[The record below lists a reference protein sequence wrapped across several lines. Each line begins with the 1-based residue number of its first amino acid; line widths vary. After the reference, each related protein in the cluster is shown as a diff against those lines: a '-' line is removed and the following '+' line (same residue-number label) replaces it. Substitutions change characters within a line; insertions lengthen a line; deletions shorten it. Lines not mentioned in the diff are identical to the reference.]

1 MFHEFTQDL
10 RYGCRSL
17 LKARGFTLV
26 AVLTLALG
34 IGANSAIFSFVDGVL
49 LRPLPYPHADRLVQV
64 SEKPPGGSRNPI
76 SALNFLDW
84 QSQSTAFDALAAT
97 TGGSLTLSG
106 VGEPVLLRTGRVSAS
121 YFDVFEI
128 APALGRTFARD
139 EDEPGKEH
147 VVVLSHAL
155 WATKFG
161 GDPALVGRALTL
173 DGEPYTVIGVMP
185 AGSMFDRGF
194 NQMWRPLAF
203 KPTER
208 TRNFHWLGAIG
219 RRKSGVTFEQ
229 ARSQLDAIG
238 ARISNDY
245 PDSNKDWGVTLDR
258 YADVVV
264 GSQLRQSLYV
274 LLAAVGMLLLI
285 GCANLANLT
294 LARGTS
300 REREVAV
307 RAALGAGRGRLV
319 RQFLTENVLLATIGG
334 AVGMALGFAMLIGLK
349 SLLPPFTLPRDA
361 SVAMDIRVLAFA
373 VVLSVTTGLIFGL
386 APALQATKPDL
397 AGAMKE
403 GGRGAGGDA
412 GRRRLRG
419 ALVVVEVALSFMLLT
434 GAGLLMRSFFQMMQV
449 ELGFDATN
457 VLTMRL
463 PIATSRFATPDR
475 LTAYIRDIV
484 GRVNA
489 VPGVAGAAAADSL
502 PLQGWNN
509 GMPFLIAGRQTV
521 DRANRQS
528 CGFKMVQ
535 PDYFRVLGIK
545 LMKGRVLTDHDVK
558 GSPPVAVINQAMATR
573 YFADQ
578 DPIGQRLLIQEIV
591 PGSPALGP
599 EIPWEV
605 VGVIAD
611 ERTGSL
617 DGTFRPGVYVSLEQS
632 PSFFVGMVVRSRIDP
647 ESLQR
652 AITQA
657 VREVDKNQPLS
668 DVRTLEQ
675 IKTES
680 VAQNRL
686 RTMLLGLFA
695 ALALVLSTVG
705 IYGVISYSV
714 AQRTHEIGIR
724 SALGAGGGRLLGLV
738 MGQGMALAL
747 AGLALGFAGS
757 LGLTRLLATLLFG
770 VGARD
775 PLTMAAAAGLLTC
788 VALVACYIPAR
799 RAANLDPLVALRE
812 M

>member
-1 MFHEFTQDL
+1 MLHEIAQDL
-10 RYGCRSL
+10 RYGWRSL
-17 LKARGFTLV
+17 LKARGFTIV

-34 IGANSAIFSFVDGVL
+34 IGATSAIFSFVDGVL
-49 LRPLPYPHADRLVQV
+49 LRPLPYPHPDRLVQLT
-64 SEKPPGGSRNPI
+64 EKPPGGTRNPI

-84 QSQSTAFDALAAT
+84 QSQSTVFDALSAT
-97 TGGSLTLSG
+97 TGGSMTLSG
-106 VGEPVLLRTGRVSAS
+106 VDEPVLLRTGRVSAS
-121 YFDVFEI
+121 YFDVYAI

-139 EDEPGKEH
+139 EDEPGKDH

-155 WATKFG
+155 WATRFG
-161 GDPALVGRALTL
+161 GDPTLVGRTLTL
-173 DGEPYTVIGVMP
+173 DGEPYTVVGVMP
-185 AGSMFDRGF
+185 EGSVFDRGF

-203 KPTER
+203 KPSER
-208 TRNFHWLGAIG
+208 TRNFHWLGSIG
-219 RRKSGVTFEQ
+219 RLKEGVTFEQ

-238 ARISNDY
+238 ARIARDY
-245 PDSNKDWGVTLDR
+245 PDSNKGWGVTIER
-258 YADVVV
+258 YADIVV
-264 GSQLRQSLYV
+264 GPQLRQSLYV

-307 RAALGAGRGRLV
+307 RAALGAGRARLV
-319 RQFLTENVLLATIGG
+319 RQFLTENLLLAAFGG
-334 AVGMALGFAMLIGLK
+334 VAGIALGAAMMIGLK
-349 SLLPPFTLPRDA
+349 AMLPPFSLPRDA
-361 SVAMDIRVLAFA
+361 TVVMDARILAFA
-373 VVLSVTTGLIFGL
+373 LMLSVATGVIFGL
-386 APALQATKPDL
+386 VPALHATRLDL

-403 GGRGAGGDA
+403 GGRGTGGDA

-434 GAGLLMRSFFQMMQV
+434 GAGLLVRSFFQMMHV

-475 LTAYIRDIV
+475 LTAYIRDVV
-484 GRVNA
+484 GRVSA
-489 VPGVAGAAAADSL
+489 VPGVAGAAAADAL

-509 GMPFLIAGRQTV
+509 GMPFLIAGRAEV
-521 DRANRQS
+521 DRANRNAA
-528 CGFKMVQ
+528 GFKMVQ
-535 PDYFRVLGIK
+535 PEYFRVLGIR
-545 LMKGRVLTDHDVK
+545 LLKGRVLTERDVK
-558 GSPPVAVINQAMATR
+558 GSPPVAVINQTMASR
-573 YFADQ
+573 YFANQ
-578 DPIGQRLLIQEIV
+578 DPIGQRLLIQDIV

-617 DGTFRPGVYVSLEQS
+617 DGAFRPGVYVTLDQS
-632 PSFFVGMVVRSRIDP
+632 PSFFVGLVVRSHVEP

-657 VREVDKNQPLS
+657 VHELDKNQP
-668 DVRTLEQ
+668 VTEIRTLEQ

-680 VAQNRL
+680 AAQNRL
-686 RTMLLGLFA
+686 RTTLLGIFA
-695 ALALVLSTVG
+695 ILALVLSAVG

-724 SALGAGGGRLLGLV
+724 SALGAQGGRLLRLV
-738 MGQGMALAL
+738 MGQGMALAI

-757 LGLTRLLATLLFG
+757 LGLTRLLETLLFG

-775 PLTMAAAAGLLTC
+775 PLTISVAASLLAG
-788 VALVACYIPAR
+788 VALAACYVPAR
-799 RAANLDPLVALRE
+799 RAAKMDPLVALRE
-812 M
+812 T